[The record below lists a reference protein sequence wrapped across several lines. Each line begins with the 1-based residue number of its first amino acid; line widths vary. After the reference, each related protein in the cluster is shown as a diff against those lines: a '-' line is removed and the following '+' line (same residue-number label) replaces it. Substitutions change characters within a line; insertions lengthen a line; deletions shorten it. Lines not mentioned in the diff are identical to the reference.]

1 MNRNELNRQRT
12 IEDIKN
18 SFIKLYDA
26 EGIDKVT
33 AVSICRNIDISK
45 TVFYRYFEDK
55 YAVLE
60 EIENEIIQK
69 MVSINKNLDDT
80 CISEYKKGKPFPVFV
95 ETATYIKEQEKYFR
109 PLLGPHGDPSFIFR
123 WKKIMKADIKRKF
136 EIDRI
141 AGCNMDAVGE
151 LCAGGLIGL
160 YTYWFFENPGMTAE
174 EISAIGGMFISGSF
188 YNFK

>member
-1 MNRNELNRQRT
+1 
-12 IEDIKN
+12 
-18 SFIKLYDA
+18 
-26 EGIDKVT
+26 
-33 AVSICRNIDISK
+33 
-45 TVFYRYFEDK
+45 
-55 YAVLE
+55 
-60 EIENEIIQK
+60 
-69 MVSINKNLDDT
+69 
-80 CISEYKKGKPFPVFV
+80 
-95 ETATYIKEQEKYFR
+95 
-109 PLLGPHGDPSFIFR
+109 
-123 WKKIMKADIKRKF
+123 MKADIKRKF